1 MATHRDLENPLELE
15 VLKSKDDEKVESD
28 TKDGPQESVSR
39 IEKEN
44 QAHASF
50 AHIMEQR
57 ITQFYQTLKVLTLFL
72 APILILVFIIY
83 NIYANPKKEVPAEVI
98 TSLSK
103 IMTNQMGGNF
113 SPMLENPSNT
123 SSILTSG

>member
-1 MATHRDLENPLELE
+1 MATQRDLENPVELEL
-15 VLKSKDDEKVESD
+15 LKSKDDEKVESD
-28 TKDGPQESVSR
+28 TKDGPQESIPR
-39 IEKEN
+39 CEKES

-50 AHIMEQR
+50 AHNMERR

-72 APILILVFIIY
+72 APILILVFLIY

-103 IMTNQMGGNF
+103 VMSYEIGGNF
-113 SPMLENPSNT
+113 SPIVENPSNF
-123 SSILTSG
+123 SSVQTSG